1 MSPRGGQKGFGTGT
15 GPDDVTWSEDG
26 GRHLTQAG
34 ELLLDAEQA
43 LRNTQ
48 SYDSQ
53 QPGGHD
59 AQMYWLALSRASST
73 LATAQFVH
81 RGVLALEKLAE
92 AQRRTAG
99 AVERLVEIEQRMLDA
114 DTRDK
119 GPTT

>member
-34 ELLLDAEQA
+34 ELLLEAEAQVQRGLAASGDTVRLDAFA
-43 LRNTQ
+43 CSR
-48 SYDSQ
+48 
-53 QPGGHD
+53 
-59 AQMYWLALSRASST
+59 ALSE
-73 LATAQFVH
+73 LAVAQFVH
-81 RGVLALEKLAE
+81 RGVVAIERLAASQE
-92 AQRRTAG
+92 RTAVATERLL
-99 AVERLVEIEQRMLDA
+99 AVEQMLLDA